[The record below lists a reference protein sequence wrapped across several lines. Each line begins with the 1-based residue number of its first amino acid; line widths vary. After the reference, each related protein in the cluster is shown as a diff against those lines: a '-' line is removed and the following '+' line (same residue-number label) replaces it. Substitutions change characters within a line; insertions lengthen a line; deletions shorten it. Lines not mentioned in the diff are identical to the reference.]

1 MLNRKLSCSLSLPV
15 ISYSFQMK
23 LQVAILSRQ
32 CLLLLEKKIDHNFN
46 FNFKVGT
53 LFLSCRDNSSM
64 DKTCKLS
71 YSSTV

>member
-32 CLLLLEKKIDHNFN
+32 CLLLLEKKIDHNFD
-46 FNFKVGT
+46 FKVGT

-64 DKTCKLS
+64 DKTCKLL